1 MTELLTYA
9 NTIVLAALLI
19 AGGWV
24 KIRDYFRN
32 KAQAKA
38 EAAETAAKA
47 KADEIEAAVQE
58 RLKKLQTVADSTDQT
73 ATSVTG
79 TAAVGSGVTA

>member
-1 MTELLTYA
+1 MTETLTYI
-9 NTIVLAALLI
+9 NSIVLALLLV

-32 KAQAKA
+32 KAQAKSDA
-38 EAAETAAKA
+38 VEAAAKA

-58 RLKKLQTVADSTDQT
+58 RLKKLQTAADSTDQT

-79 TAAVGSGVTA
+79 TTAVGSGVTA

>member
-1 MTELLTYA
+1 MTTLLTYS
-9 NTIVLAALLI
+9 NTLILVLFLI

-24 KIRDYFRN
+24 KIRNYFRD

-38 EAAETAAKA
+38 EAVEAAAKA

-58 RLKKLQTVADSTDQT
+58 RLKKLKEEKTDAPTAAAPST
-73 ATSVTG
+73 TG
-79 TAAVGSGVTA
+79 TASV

>member
-1 MTELLTYA
+1 MTTLLTYI
-9 NTIVLAALLI
+9 NSCILAAMLI

-32 KAQAKA
+32 KTAAKA
-38 EAAETAAKA
+38 EAAEAAAKA

-58 RLKKLQTVADSTDQT
+58 RLKKLQADVAAAPEAT
-73 ATSVTG
+73 ATSTTG
-79 TAAVGSGVTA
+79 TVAAEAKG